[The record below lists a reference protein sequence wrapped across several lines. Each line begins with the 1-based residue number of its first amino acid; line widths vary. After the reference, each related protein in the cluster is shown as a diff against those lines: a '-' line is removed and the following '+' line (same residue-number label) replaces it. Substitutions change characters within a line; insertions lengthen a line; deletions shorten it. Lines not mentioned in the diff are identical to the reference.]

1 MRGAMTH
8 ALFQALLFAQLKLR
22 PTVALCAQLKLRPA
36 VTLRFALTVG
46 RNFSCAILCAL
57 LCVAASAE
65 ERQWQ
70 SGTWR
75 DSKIERPKVMFSVQS
90 RDPNSNLPRTAAARE
105 IRTFLIDTS
114 THRLELRQDATVD
127 TPHIDVVVGQPVQL
141 AIEKNTVYVKDGLG
155 KEHKLSLRKRTTL
168 ER

>member
-1 MRGAMTH
+1 MARRVFLPAVV
-8 ALFQALLFAQLKLR
+8 LWALLN
-22 PTVALCAQLKLRPA
+22 
-36 VTLRFALTVG
+36 LT
-46 RNFSCAILCAL
+46 
-57 LCVAASAE
+57 ASAQ

-75 DSKIERPKVMFSVQS
+75 ESKIERPKVTFAVQS

-105 IRTFLIDTS
+105 IRTFVIDTR

-127 TPHIDVVVGQPVQL
+127 TPHIDIMIGQPVQL
-141 AIEKNTVYVKDGLG
+141 AIDKKTVYVKDGLAR
-155 KEHKLSLRKRTTL
+155 EHKLSLRKQTPL

>member
-1 MRGAMTH
+1 MT
-8 ALFQALLFAQLKLR
+8 ARRILL
-22 PTVALCAQLKLRPA
+22 
-36 VTLRFALTVG
+36 G
-46 RNFSCAILCAL
+46 SILCAL
-57 LCVAASAE
+57 VIAAAIAE

-75 DSKIERPKVMFSVQS
+75 ETKIERPKVLFSVQS

-105 IRTFLIDTS
+105 IRTFVIDTR

-127 TPHIDVVVGQPVQL
+127 TPSIDVLVGEPVVI
-141 AIEKNTVYVKDGLG
+141 AIEKKTVYVKDGEG
-155 KEHKLSLRKRTTL
+155 KEHKLSLRKQTPL

>member
-1 MRGAMTH
+1 MTRRI
-8 ALFQALLFAQLKLR
+8 LLA
-22 PTVALCAQLKLRPA
+22 AIICAA
-36 VTLRFALTVG
+36 VGVT
-46 RNFSCAILCAL
+46 AI
-57 LCVAASAE
+57 AE

-75 DSKIERPKVMFSVQS
+75 ETSIERPKVMFSVQS

-105 IRTFLIDTS
+105 LRTFVIDTK

-127 TPHIDVVVGQPVQL
+127 TPRIDVLIGQPVVI
-141 AIEKNTVYVKDGLG
+141 AIEKKTVYVKDVEG
-155 KEHKLSLRKRTTL
+155 KEHKLSLRKQTPL